1 MNRELAKI
9 KAMSRDCHCVK
20 GRDRDTNYNSI
31 IDEIFD
37 WHKREVDK
45 LTTPDAIDYIKSNP
59 LVEGKIKGNIKNHGK
74 HIKQALPPPPVRT

>member
-45 LTTPDAIDYIKSNP
+45 LTTPDAID
-59 LVEGKIKGNIKNHGK
+59 
-74 HIKQALPPPPVRT
+74 T